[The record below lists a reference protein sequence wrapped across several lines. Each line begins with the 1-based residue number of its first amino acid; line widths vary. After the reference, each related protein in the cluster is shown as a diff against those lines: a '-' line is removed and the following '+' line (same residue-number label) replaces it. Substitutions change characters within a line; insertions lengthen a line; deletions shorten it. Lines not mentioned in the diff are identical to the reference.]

1 MVHVTV
7 APTGTVNVDGPK
19 AKLAIETGRAFDGAV
34 AVARVVGVVAVGVVM
49 AGVVAGAVTGVVTPV
64 AGGPA
69 GLAPG
74 VGATIV
80 PG

>member
-7 APTGTVNVDGPK
+7 APTGTISVAGPK
-19 AKLAIETGRAFDGAV
+19 AKFAIETARALDGAV
-34 AVARVVGVVAVGVVM
+34 AVVMVGVVAVGVVM
-49 AGVVAGAVTGVVTPV
+49 AGVVIAV
-64 AGGPA
+64 AAGPA